1 MSFISVF
8 AYSILSGGDRTA
20 QGPRAFP
27 IGRFAV
33 EDTTLKERSVHEARE
48 APSWLLSTVL
58 ETDQRAKHKWYMTPA
73 RHW

>member
-20 QGPRAFP
+20 QVPRAFP

-33 EDTTLKERSVHEARE
+33 EDTTGKERSVHEARE

-58 ETDQRAKHKWYMTPA
+58 QTDQRAKHKWYMTPA
-73 RHW
+73 HHW